1 MPFFCKECCKFAPKL
16 KFTIMHRKL
25 LIVVLVMSILAFAAS
40 LYLCVVMPDAT
51 SYVLAALF
59 LVSAVF
65 FYKQI
70 KNS

>member
-1 MPFFCKECCKFAPKL
+1 
-16 KFTIMHRKL
+16 MHRKL

-40 LYLCVVMPDAT
+40 VYLCVVMPDTT